1 MVTKGIRVFARA
13 GSELIV
19 RQRGGVLQATGVG
32 PRWHSTPFS
41 LPVFPGRS
49 LYILRA
55 VGAGTEIPDMPGAL
69 TSVTKWIAGIVAAV
83 VTAVL
88 IWYIQGKLTPPS
100 PPPTITLEGR
110 VVDSTSSKIIHG
122 ATVLLKADA
131 FSGEQSTDSEGRYY
145 FLIRP
150 NQVPV
155 VGQLRIVAQ
164 GYQTYDLTNP
174 LSQGDN
180 LWEIPLVASL
190 ASPPVGAAPSH
201 SVPPV
206 TMLQPRIVQSLS
218 KYTRRPTSVVL
229 GTAAGSK

>member
-1 MVTKGIRVFARA
+1 
-13 GSELIV
+13 
-19 RQRGGVLQATGVG
+19 
-32 PRWHSTPFS
+32 
-41 LPVFPGRS
+41 
-49 LYILRA
+49 
-55 VGAGTEIPDMPGAL
+55 MPGAL
-69 TSVTKWIAGIVAAV
+69 ASVTKWIAGIVAAV

-88 IWYIQGKLTPPS
+88 IWYIQGRLTPPP

-174 LSQGDN
+174 LNQGDN
-180 LWEIPLVASL
+180 LWEIPLVASIPL
-190 ASPPVGAAPSH
+190 SSPEAPAH
-201 SVPPV
+201 SVPSL
-206 TMLQPRIVQSLS
+206 TTIQPRIYKSLS
-218 KYTRRPTSVVL
+218 NYTRRPTSVLV
-229 GTAAGSK
+229 GPAAPSK